1 MSVSFVGCPRDCY
14 DTCRLKSVAGADDD
28 VTQGVTCPRAAKDVE
43 RVYSSLRV
51 LYPAVNTSSG
61 FKRIDW
67 DSALELLTSK
77 LLEVLERRDPEKVL
91 FLEYAGNRAVS

>member
-14 DTCRLKSVAGADDD
+14 DTCRLRVVVEDGRLKSVAGADDD

-51 LYPAVNTSSG
+51 LYPAVNTGSG
-61 FKRIDW
+61 FRRIDW
-67 DSALELLTSK
+67 DSALET
-77 LLEVLERRDPEKVL
+77 VDID
-91 FLEYAGNRAVS
+91 EYSRGMLIYRVYS